1 MKRSVKEERLW
12 AIRQLVAGSAAA
24 RRINERPAEIEA
36 QLRARPR
43 RVWPTATV
51 ARMLGISRALL
62 RKWVGQGLLVPFERP
77 SEQHRPGFT
86 ERGVRE
92 FLANLAEAGD
102 GRIWVRPR
110 GRPQPAEARCR
121 EAGCHL
127 ADGEEYSPAEFAARA
142 GVSVT
147 TVMRMLACGELEAWY
162 PTPHRPKICNWQ
174 QKERKKRLTRKMGK
188 TAR

>member
-1 MKRSVKEERLW
+1 MKRSAKDKRVW

-24 RRINERPAEIEA
+24 RRISERRAEIEA
-36 QLRARPR
+36 QLRERRP

-77 SEQHRPGFT
+77 SESHRPGFT

-92 FLANLAEAGD
+92 FLANLAQAGD
-102 GRIWVRPR
+102 GRIRVSPR
-110 GRPQPAEARCR
+110 QRRWPAAERCQ
-121 EAGCHL
+121 EWGCHL
-127 ADGEEYSPAEFAARA
+127 ADGEEYSPAEFAVRA

-147 TVMRMLACGELEAWY
+147 TVMRMLAIGELEAWY

-174 QKERKKRLTRKMGK
+174 QKERKNRLTRK
-188 TAR
+188 TAKRGR